1 MFSFIEIIKKFFKQI
16 WSFVKKI
23 IFKYFIGSLYKKYEP
38 YYFPLM
44 SKAPEFLNYAYP
56 DFSVQ
61 YFISTFTKKQ
71 TLSINGLIPLNKVN
85 FFCITLYNKD
95 GLPYFSKN
103 DYQIVNF
110 NIIDTDL
117 DCIEYS
123 ETIDILESSSLI
135 IRFYTKNKFK
145 NHDFYEYLPS
155 LSTSK
160 IFDVQNIKR
169 NSIKLGNLL
178 QDRISKQDNFINL
191 EVLQKNYFYKPD
203 KSKLK
208 NLFPNKDA
216 EYLIAF
222 PKTKIVLIRIKTEFF
237 CQEDFRF
244 IGFMASNY
252 QTTATDSSISLEES
266 NHEYRIWICYSN
278 DVCKLN
284 IKQNDIILNW
294 NNNNQYPILVYRE
307 VRIKKEG
314 LQILENEIGPNQ
326 LRTIMN
332 YPEIEYY

>member
-61 YFISTFTKKQ
+61 YFISTFTKKE
-71 TLSINGLIPLNKVN
+71 TISINGIIPIDKIN
-85 FFCITLYNKD
+85 FFCITLYDKN

-103 DYQIVNF
+103 DNE
-110 NIIDTDL
+110 IIKYNDL
-117 DCIEYS
+117 DYLEYNES
-123 ETIDILESSSLI
+123 IDILESSSLI
-135 IRFYTKNKFK
+135 IRFYTKNQYK
-145 NHDFYEYLPS
+145 NYDFYEYLPS

-160 IFDVQNIKR
+160 IYDVQNIKL
-169 NSIKLGNLL
+169 NSKNLGNLL
-178 QDRISKQDNFINL
+178 QQKISKQNNFIDSD
-191 EVLQKNYFYKPD
+191 VLKKNYFFKPD
-203 KSKLK
+203 KSRLK
-208 NLFPNKDA
+208 NLFPNQNA

-222 PKTKIVLIRIKTEFF
+222 PKTKIALIRIKTEIF

-252 QTTATDSSISLEES
+252 QTTATDSSISLEDS
-266 NHEYRIWICYSN
+266 NHKYRIWVCYPT

-284 IKQNDIILNW
+284 ILENDIILNW
-294 NNNNQYPILVYRE
+294 NINNEYPILVYRE

-314 LQILENEIGPNQ
+314 LQKLENEIKPEY